1 MQIKDIF
8 KKSKEAELPIGQKEI
23 VEAAKVL
30 RTWREAKRPLDTRI
44 AQDEQYWQGRYG
56 SSASR
61 EVRDLGGSAWMFNS
75 IANRH
80 ADMMDHLPTCTCL
93 AREQG
98 DQREADMLSAII
110 PVILDRCAFDATYS
124 DNLWQK
130 LKHGVCAYGV
140 FWNNDLENGFGDVD
154 VRRVDIGNLFW
165 EPGVRNLQDSK
176 HLFLLA
182 KADTEHLEQSY
193 PAFFERKT
201 RKSNPEDIF
210 LSSTDDG
217 KTVVVDWYYK
227 KKVDGRQVLHYC
239 KFAEGVVLYASE
251 NDPAYAERGWYDHGM
266 YPVVLDVMYPEEGE
280 CYGFGMIAV
289 AKQPQIYIDRLDA
302 NFMEYADWASK
313 VRFWAKK
320 SLGINQEDF
329 MDLDRRIV
337 EVEGDIEEEKLQ
349 QIRIDTFDQG
359 LLTLK
364 KLKIDELKETTGNR
378 DVSQG
383 SLSGGITAATAI
395 KALQEAG
402 NKNARD
408 VIAASNRAFVGVVT
422 LVIEL
427 IRQFYGES
435 RTFRITR
442 EDGQEYLQ
450 YDNKGILAMTV
461 LQDEGEAYMRKPV
474 FDIAVKARVANPLSK
489 EAANELALTL
499 YDKGAFSP
507 EQREQTLILL
517 EMMDFEGI
525 GKVKQMIRER
535 GTVHD

>member
-1 MQIKDIF
+1 MQIKEIF
-8 KKSKEAELPIGQKEI
+8 RKKQEVQPIGLREI
-23 VEAAKVL
+23 TEAARIL
-30 RTWREAKRPLDTRI
+30 RDYRAAKAPLDTRI
-44 AQDEQYWQGRYG
+44 SQDELYWQGRYG
-56 SSASR
+56 SEAPR
-61 EVRDLGGSAWMFNS
+61 QVRDMGGSAWMFNS

-93 AREQG
+93 AREES
-98 DQREADMLSAII
+98 DQAEADMLSAVI
-110 PVILDRCAFDATYS
+110 PVLLDRCAFEATYS
-124 DNLWQK
+124 DNLWYK

-140 FWNNDLENGFGDVD
+140 FWNNDMENGFGDVD
-154 VRRVDIGNLFW
+154 VRRIDVGSLYW
-165 EPGVRNLQDSK
+165 EPGVRDLQESRN
-176 HLFLLA
+176 LFLLA
-182 KADTEHLEQSY
+182 RMDTALLEQTY
-193 PAFFERKT
+193 PAFFDRKT
-201 RKSNPEDIF
+201 RRSDPENVF
-210 LSSTDDG
+210 GEGADDG
-217 KTVVVDWYYK
+217 KTLVVDWYYK
-227 KKVDGRQVLHYC
+227 KTVDGRQVLHYC

-251 NDPAYAERGWYDHGM
+251 NDPAYAQRGWYDHAL
-266 YPVVLDVMYPEEGE
+266 YPFVLDVMYPEEGT

-320 SLGINQEDF
+320 SLGVNQDDF
-329 MDLDRRIV
+329 MDLDCRIV

-349 QIRIDTFDQG
+349 QIRIDAFDQG

-408 VIAASNRAFVGVVT
+408 VIAASNRAFAGVVS
-422 LVIEL
+422 LIIEL
-427 IRQFYGES
+427 IRQFYGEA

-442 EDGQEYLQ
+442 ENGQEYLQ
-450 YDNKGILAMTV
+450 YDNRGILPKTV
-461 LQDEGEAYMRKPV
+461 LQDGKDAYMRKPV
-474 FDIAVKARVANPLSK
+474 FDIVIKARVADPLTR
-489 EAANELALTL
+489 EAANELAMTL

-535 GTVHD
+535 GAGA

>member
-1 MQIKDIF
+1 MGLREII
-8 KKSKEAELPIGQKEI
+8 EASRI
-23 VEAAKVL
+23 L
-30 RTWREAKRPLDTRI
+30 RDYKAAKRPLDSRI
-44 AQDEQYWQGRYG
+44 AEDEQYWQGRYG
-56 SSASR
+56 SDAPKQ
-61 EVRDLGGSAWMFNS
+61 VRDMGGSAWMFNS

-80 ADMMDHLPTCTCL
+80 ADMMDHMPTCTCL
-93 AREQG
+93 AREPG
-98 DQREADMLSAII
+98 DQKEADMLSAVI
-110 PVILDRCAFDATYS
+110 PVILDRCAFEATYS
-124 DNLWQK
+124 DNLWFK

-154 VRRVDIGNLFW
+154 VRQVDIGSLYW
-165 EPGVRNLQDSK
+165 EPGVRDLQQSK

-182 KADTEHLEQSY
+182 RVDTEQLEQTY
-193 PAFFERKT
+193 PTFFDRKT
-201 RKSNPEDIF
+201 RRPDPESIF
-210 LSSTDDG
+210 EMGTDDG
-217 KTVVVDWYYK
+217 KTIVVDWYYK
-227 KKVDGRQVLHYC
+227 KTVDGRQVLHYC

-251 NDPAYAERGWYDHGM
+251 NDPDYAHRGWYDHGM
-266 YPVVLDVMYPEEGE
+266 YPVVLDVMYPEQGT

-302 NFMEYADWASK
+302 DFMEYADWASK
-313 VRFWAKK
+313 VRFWAKR
-320 SLGINQEDF
+320 SLGINREDF
-329 MDLDRRIV
+329 MDLDCRIV
-337 EVEGDIEEEKLQ
+337 EVEGDIEEEKLR

-408 VIAASNRAFVGVVT
+408 VIAASNRAFTGVVM
-422 LVIEL
+422 LIIEL

-435 RTFRITR
+435 RTFRITH
-442 EDGQEYLQ
+442 ENGYEYLE
-450 YDNKGILAMTV
+450 YDNRGILPTTV
-461 LQDEGEAYMRKPV
+461 LQDEGDAYMRKPV
-474 FDIAVKARVANPLSK
+474 FDIAIKARAADPLTR

-525 GKVKQMIRER
+525 GKVKRMLRE
-535 GTVHD
+535 GVIA

>member
-1 MQIKDIF
+1 MQIKDMF
-8 KKSKEAELPIGQKEI
+8 KKKQQDALPVGEREI
-23 VEAAKVL
+23 LQAAKIL
-30 RTWREAKRPLDTRI
+30 RDWRAAKRPLETRI
-44 AQDEQYWQGRYG
+44 EQDEKYWQGRYG
-56 SSASR
+56 SDAPAAQ
-61 EVRDLGGSAWMFNS
+61 RDLGGSAWMFNS

-80 ADMMDHLPTCTCL
+80 ADMMDHLPTCSCL
-93 AREQG
+93 AREEG
-98 DQREADMLSAII
+98 DQAEAEMLSAVI

-124 DNLWQK
+124 DNMWYK
-130 LKHGVCAYGV
+130 LKHGVSAYGV
-140 FWNNDLENGFGDVD
+140 FWNNELENGFGDVD
-154 VRRVDIGNLFW
+154 VRRVDIGNLYW
-165 EPGVRNLQDSK
+165 EPGVRDLQQSK

-182 KADTEHLEQSY
+182 GADTEQLERTY
-193 PAFFERKT
+193 PAFMDRKT
-201 RKSNPEDIF
+201 QKSHPEDIF
-210 LSSTDDG
+210 LSLGDDT
-217 KTVVVDWYYK
+217 KTTVVDWYYK

-251 NDPAYAERGWYDHGM
+251 NDPAYRERGWYDHGM
-266 YPVVLDVMYPEEGE
+266 YPVVLDVMYPEEGT

-320 SLGINQEDF
+320 SLGVNQDDF

-349 QIRIDTFDQG
+349 QIRIDPFDQG

-408 VIAASNRAFVGVVT
+408 VIAASNRAYVGVVQ

-427 IRQFYGES
+427 IRQFYSEA
-435 RTFRITR
+435 RTFRITG
-442 EDGQEYLQ
+442 ENGHQYMQ
-450 YDNKGILAMTV
+450 YDNSGILSQAV
-461 LQDEGEAYMRKPV
+461 LEEDGTAFMRKPV
-474 FDIAVKARVANPLSK
+474 FDIAVRARVANPLSR
-489 EAANELALTL
+489 EAANELAMLL
-499 YDKGAFSP
+499 YDKGAFAP

-525 GKVKQMIRER
+525 GRIKQMVEK
-535 GTVHD
+535 GGAV

>member
-1 MQIKDIF
+1 MQIKEIF
-8 KKSKEAELPIGQKEI
+8 KKKQEQMLPIGSKEI
-23 VEAAKVL
+23 AEAARVL
-30 RTWREAKRPLDTRI
+30 RSYRAAKQPLDSRI
-44 AQDEQYWQGRYG
+44 SQDELYWQGRYG
-56 SSASR
+56 SDAPR
-61 EVRDLGGSAWMFNS
+61 GMRDLGGSAWMFNS

-93 AREQG
+93 AREPG
-98 DQREADMLSAII
+98 DREQAQMLSAVI
-110 PVILDRCAFDATYS
+110 PVILDRCAFEATYS
-124 DNLWQK
+124 DNLWHK

-154 VRRVDIGNLFW
+154 VRCVDVGSLFW
-165 EPGVRNLQDSK
+165 EPGVRDVQDSK

-182 KADTEHLEQSY
+182 SMDTELLEQSY

-201 RKSNPEDIF
+201 RKIDPEAVF
-210 LSSTDDG
+210 EGMAQDG

-227 KKVDGRQVLHYC
+227 KKVGGRQVLHYC
-239 KFAEGVVLYASE
+239 KFACGVVLYASE

-266 YPVVLDVMYPEEGE
+266 YPVVLDVMYPEQGT

-320 SLGINQEDF
+320 SLGINQDDF
-329 MDLDRRIV
+329 MDLERRIV
-337 EVEGDIEEEKLQ
+337 EVEGDIEEEKLR
-349 QIRIDTFDQG
+349 QIRIENFDQG

-364 KLKIDELKETTGNR
+364 RLKIDELKETTGNR

-383 SLSGGITAATAI
+383 TLSGGITAATAI

-408 VIAASNRAFVGVVT
+408 VIAASNRAYVQVVT
-422 LVIEL
+422 LIIEL
-427 IRQFYGES
+427 IRQFYGEA

-442 EDGQEYLQ
+442 EQGEEYLQ
-450 YDNKGILAMTV
+450 YDNKGILARTV
-461 LQDEGEAYMRKPV
+461 LVNEGDAYMRKPV
-474 FDIAVKARVANPLSK
+474 FDISVKARVADPLSK
-489 EAANELALTL
+489 EAANELALSL
-499 YDKGAFSP
+499 YEKGAFSP
-507 EQREQTLILL
+507 EQREQTMMLL
-517 EMMDFEGI
+517 EIMDFEGI
-525 GKVKQMIRER
+525 GKIKQMLR
-535 GTVHD
+535 GEAQI

>member
-1 MQIKDIF
+1 M
-8 KKSKEAELPIGQKEI
+8 
-23 VEAAKVL
+23 
-30 RTWREAKRPLDTRI
+30 
-44 AQDEQYWQGRYG
+44 
-56 SSASR
+56 
-61 EVRDLGGSAWMFNS
+61 
-75 IANRH
+75 
-80 ADMMDHLPTCTCL
+80 
-93 AREQG
+93 
-98 DQREADMLSAII
+98 
-110 PVILDRCAFDATYS
+110 
-124 DNLWQK
+124 
-130 LKHGVCAYGV
+130 
-140 FWNNDLENGFGDVD
+140 
-154 VRRVDIGNLFW
+154 
-165 EPGVRNLQDSK
+165 
-176 HLFLLA
+176 
-182 KADTEHLEQSY
+182 DTEQLEQTY
-193 PAFFERKT
+193 PAFFDRKT
-201 RKSNPEDIF
+201 RRPDPESVF
-210 LSSTDDG
+210 EGAGDDG

-227 KKVDGRQVLHYC
+227 KRIDGRQVLHYC

-251 NDPAYAERGWYDHGM
+251 NDPAYRERGWYDHGT
-266 YPVVLDVMYPEEGE
+266 YPVVLDVMYPEEGT

-349 QIRIDTFDQG
+349 QIRIDQFDEG

-408 VIAASNRAFVGVVT
+408 VIAASNRAYVRVVT

-442 EDGQEYLQ
+442 ENGHEYLQ
-450 YDNKGILAMTV
+450 YDNKGITEQTV
-461 LQDEGEAYMRKPV
+461 LQDGGAAYMRKPV
-474 FDIAVKARVANPLSK
+474 FDIAVKARVADPLSK

-499 YDKGAFSP
+499 YEKGAFSP
-507 EQREQTLILL
+507 EQRGQTLILL

-525 GKVKQMIRER
+525 GKVKQMIRE
-535 GTVHD
+535 GAEA